1 MIKRDTLR
9 RLSAMTSAILVLGAF
24 VSCGKTD
31 DSSKSSTAETTTEA
45 QAETTTEAEAT
56 EATTETEVDT
66 EPAASAVNTGDIDP
80 NTGAE
85 TQYTRLD
92 ILKKV
97 YEFAGIVSLK
107 GDTPTDEDYV
117 DTAVSFEYLPESEK
131 DTVNEKATAGWILL
145 TIYRYATVLD
155 DTNTERDAI
164 DRAVQDGIID
174 EDEIYD
180 VSGLTDDSL
189 KLLFE
194 VANDSRNHQDFGE
207 PSASVELQDNVVD
220 LTGKLDSSE
229 VTFTDEN
236 TIKIPDEYY
245 DEIPSGGVVLLPD
258 GGSGKAYKVTGKA
271 SMGEGT
277 ILTVEPAEMQDVYS
291 SIHYS
296 GSVKLD

>member
-1 MIKRDTLR
+1 MKGEIKMKKIIAFITLVSM
-9 RLSAMTSAILVLGAF
+9 LSC
-24 VSCGKTD
+24 VSCTSKEK
-31 DSSKSSTAETTTEA
+31 DSSDPETTTNVTEAVTAEATTTEDTATTTEA
-45 QAETTTEAEAT
+45 VTTA
-56 EATTETEVDT
+56 DT
-66 EPAASAVNTGDIDP
+66 SNGGVAVDP

-107 GDTPTDEDYV
+107 SDTLTDEDYV
-117 DTAVSFEYLPESEK
+117 DTAISFEYLPKSEK

-145 TIYRYATVLD
+145 TMYRYATVLD

-164 DRAVQDGIID
+164 DRAIQDGIID

-189 KLLFE
+189 KILFE

-220 LTGKLDSSE
+220 LTGKIDASE
-229 VTFTDEN
+229 ITFTDEN
-236 TIKIPDEYY
+236 TIKIPDKYY
-245 DEIPSGGVVLLPD
+245 DEIPTGGVVILPD

-271 SMGEGT
+271 SMGAGT
-277 ILTVEPAEMQDVYS
+277 ILTAEPADIQDVYS

>member
-1 MIKRDTLR
+1 MINRKLFKRASALTAIVMA
-9 RLSAMTSAILVLGAF
+9 LSVLVACNSGE
-24 VSCGKTD
+24 
-31 DSSKSSTAETTTEA
+31 KSDENKSETTTAATEVV
-45 QAETTTEAEAT
+45 AETSTETAANLEPETEAV
-56 EATTETEVDT
+56 TTTDT
-66 EPAASAVNTGDIDP
+66 SNGGVAVDP

-97 YEFAGIVSLK
+97 YEFAGIISLK
-107 GDTPTDEDYV
+107 SDTLTDEDYV
-117 DTAVSFEYLPESEK
+117 DTAISFEYLPESEK

-145 TIYRYATVLD
+145 TMYRYATVLD

-164 DRAVQDGIID
+164 DRAIQDGIID

-189 KLLFE
+189 KILFE

-207 PSASVELQDNVVD
+207 PSASIELQDNVVD
-220 LTGKLDSSE
+220 LTGKIDASE
-229 VTFTDEN
+229 ITFTDEN
-236 TIKIPDEYY
+236 TIKIPDKYY
-245 DEIPSGGVVLLPD
+245 DEIPTGGVVILPD

-271 SMGEGT
+271 SMGAGT
-277 ILTVEPAEMQDVYS
+277 ILTAEPADIQDVYS

>member
-1 MIKRDTLR
+1 
-9 RLSAMTSAILVLGAF
+9 MTSAIVVLGAF

-31 DSSKSSTAETTTEA
+31 DSSKSSATETTAEA
-45 QAETTTEAEAT
+45 QAETTIEAET
-56 EATTETEVDT
+56 TDATTETEAST
-66 EPAASAVNTGDIDP
+66 EPAASAVNNGDIDP

-85 TQYTRLD
+85 TQYNRLD

-117 DTAVSFEYLPESEK
+117 DTAISFEYFPESEK

-145 TIYRYATVLD
+145 TMYRYAAVLD

-189 KLLFE
+189 KIIFE

-220 LTGKLDSSE
+220 LTGKMDASD
-229 VTFTDEN
+229 VTFTDES

-245 DEIPSGGVVLLPD
+245 DDIPSGGVVILPD
-258 GGSGKAYKVTGKA
+258 GGYGKAYKVTGKA
-271 SMGEGT
+271 SMGSGT
-277 ILTVEPAEMQDVYS
+277 ILTVEPADMQDVYS

>member
-1 MIKRDTLR
+1 MKGEIKMKKIIAFITLVSM
-9 RLSAMTSAILVLGAF
+9 LSC
-24 VSCGKTD
+24 VSCTSKEK
-31 DSSKSSTAETTTEA
+31 DSSDPETTTNVTEA
-45 QAETTTEAEAT
+45 VTAEATTTEDTA
-56 EATTETEVDT
+56 ATTEAVTTTDASNGE
-66 EPAASAVNTGDIDP
+66 SAVDP

-107 GDTPTDEDYV
+107 SDTLTDEDYV
-117 DTAVSFEYLPESEK
+117 DTAISFEYLPKSEK

-145 TIYRYATVLD
+145 TMYRYATVLD

-164 DRAVQDGIID
+164 DRAIQDGIID

-189 KLLFE
+189 KILFE

-220 LTGKLDSSE
+220 LTGKIDASE
-229 VTFTDEN
+229 ITFTDEN
-236 TIKIPDEYY
+236 TIKIPDKYY
-245 DEIPSGGVVLLPD
+245 DEIPTGGVVILPD

-271 SMGEGT
+271 SMGAGT
-277 ILTVEPAEMQDVYS
+277 ILTAEPADIQDVYS

>member
-45 QAETTTEAEAT
+45 QVETTTEAEAT
-56 EATTETEVDT
+56 ETTTETEADT
-66 EPAASAVNTGDIDP
+66 EPAASAVNNGDIDP

-117 DTAVSFEYLPESEK
+117 DTAISFEYLPESEK
-131 DTVNEKATAGWILL
+131 GTVNEKATAGWILL
-145 TIYRYATVLD
+145 TMYRYAAVLG

-189 KLLFE
+189 KLIFE

-220 LTGKLDSSE
+220 LTGKLDASD

-271 SMGEGT
+271 SMGAGT